1 VVSLSEEEDEL
12 ELRAAMQAGTE
23 KKAEQIR
30 QSVQGTGA
38 MVELFA
44 SMDEQDDDMK
54 NVLQFIKKVKV
65 VQEGTSVSVKVRVP
79 SAEIAEMIKKEMNDN

>member
-1 VVSLSEEEDEL
+1 
-12 ELRAAMQAGTE
+12 
-23 KKAEQIR
+23 
-30 QSVQGTGA
+30 

-44 SMDEQDDDMK
+44 SMDDQDDDVK

-65 VQEGTSVSVKVRVP
+65 VQEGTAVSVKVRVP